1 MDRSYAHRALMGLV
15 GVLLLL
21 LVVLPACSDDPILG
35 PNDGSS
41 DNGGGSYSSISRLAP
56 SPPPTDSTP
65 SADPGLRDST
75 DVNPERF

>member
-1 MDRSYAHRALMGLV
+1 MDCASAHRPLIGLL

-21 LVVLPACSDDPILG
+21 LVGLSACSDDPILG

-41 DNGGGSYSSISRLAP
+41 DNGGGSYSSINRLAP
-56 SPPPTDSTP
+56 APPPADSST
-65 SADPGLRDST
+65 SANGNVRDSV

>member
-1 MDRSYAHRALMGLV
+1 MDRSYAHRALVGLV
-15 GVLLLL
+15 GVLVLL

-41 DNGGGSYSSISRLAP
+41 ENGGGSYSSINRLAP

-65 SADPGLRDST
+65 SPNPGLRDRADT
-75 DVNPERF
+75 NPERF

>member
-1 MDRSYAHRALMGLV
+1 MDRSYAHRPLV
-15 GVLLLL
+15 GLLGALLLL

-41 DNGGGSYSSISRLAP
+41 ENGGGSYSSINRLAP

-65 SADPGLRDST
+65 AADPNLRDSI